1 MKSKF
6 EQRLQ
11 YTARLQQGET
21 PEAIFDDLISLLQDA
36 EAYSDQNSYQQALDI
51 YAQVI
56 DVRLASDE
64 AVLISLFDRAIA
76 EFLPQL
82 DILLAEASSLIVSGP
97 SQPSDLSEIP
107 DPSASTAS
115 PTSVPAT
122 MSPLL
127 TPEVRCS
134 WLERLFA
141 LWLKWIDMHQVGEQ
155 VQEII
160 FEITW
165 SEDIPFLRNLVESE
179 LQYTSAGTHL
189 HVGDFAW
196 QSRTRTL
203 ENFLK
208 KLPPSSW

>member
-6 EQRLQ
+6 E
-11 YTARLQQGET
+11 QGET
-21 PEAIFDDLISLLQDA
+21 PEAIFDDLISLLQDT
-36 EAYSDQNSYQQALDI
+36 EAYTDRNSYQQALDI

-56 DVRLASDE
+56 DSHLASDE
-64 AVLISLFDRAIA
+64 AVLVSLFDRAIA

-82 DILLAEASSLIVSGP
+82 DMLLAEASSLIISEP

-107 DPSASTAS
+107 DPSTFIAS
-115 PTSVPAT
+115 PTPVPVT

-127 TPEVRCS
+127 TPKVRCS

-141 LWLKWIDMHQVGEQ
+141 LWLKWVDTHQLREQ

-160 FEITW
+160 FEVAW

-179 LQYTSAGTHL
+179 LQHTSPSTHL
-189 HVGDFAW
+189 HVSDFAW

-203 ENFLK
+203 EHFLK
-208 KLPPSSW
+208 ELPQ

>member
-6 EQRLQ
+6 E
-11 YTARLQQGET
+11 QGET

-36 EAYSDQNSYQQALDI
+36 EAYADRNSYQQALNI

-56 DVRLASDE
+56 DAHLASDE
-64 AVLISLFDRAIA
+64 AVLVSLFDRAIA

-82 DILLAEASSLIVSGP
+82 DLLLAEASSLIISEP

-107 DPSASTAS
+107 DPSTFTAS
-115 PTSVPAT
+115 STPVPVT

-127 TPEVRCS
+127 TPKVRCS
-134 WLERLFA
+134 WLKRLFT
-141 LWLKWIDMHQVGEQ
+141 LWLKCVDTHQVRKQ

-160 FEITW
+160 FEIAW

-179 LQYTSAGTHL
+179 LQHTSPDTHL
-189 HVGDFAW
+189 HVSDSAW
-196 QSRTRTL
+196 QSRIRSL
-203 ENFLK
+203 EYFLK
-208 KLPPSSW
+208 ELPQ

>member
-6 EQRLQ
+6 E
-11 YTARLQQGET
+11 QGET

-36 EAYSDQNSYQQALDI
+36 EAYADRNSYQQALDI

-56 DVRLASDE
+56 DAHLASDE
-64 AVLISLFDRAIA
+64 AVLVSLFDRAIA

-82 DILLAEASSLIVSGP
+82 DMLLAEASSLIISEP

-107 DPSASTAS
+107 DPSTFIAS
-115 PTSVPAT
+115 PTPVPVA

-127 TPEVRCS
+127 TPKVRCS

-141 LWLKWIDMHQVGEQ
+141 LWLKCVDTHQVREQ

-160 FEITW
+160 FEVAW

-179 LQYTSAGTHL
+179 LQHTSPDTHL
-189 HVGDFAW
+189 HVSDFAS

-203 ENFLK
+203 EHFLK
-208 KLPPSSW
+208 ELPQ